1 MMQVGKAVGMVMLND
16 ALFDLVQK
24 RLVAP
29 EEAYSKAVDKAGFE
43 VLLKRAN
50 IILKTAS
57 ATPVPAGA

>member
-1 MMQVGKAVGMVMLND
+1 VGKAAGMVMLND

-24 RLVAP
+24 KLVAP

-50 IILKTAS
+50 FILKTAS